1 MATFHFRL
9 KTGRNGVDHALYI
22 ARQGFHSGRGDLIA
36 GGYGNL
42 PAWAN
47 GEPRKFWR
55 AAEVGE
61 RKNGAIYREAVIAL
75 PNELTEEQNKV
86 LAETLVSKLAIGKP
100 HQYAIHAPTSSLEGE
115 PNPHMHLMMS
125 DRVDDGIERAPNKF
139 FSRYSGTDP
148 AAGGRRKASGG
159 RNRMELRDDVL
170 AKRKLVADTINEHLS
185 MHGHD
190 ARVDHRTLVEQGVKR
205 SAERRMSPVSIKKM
219 SERQKTKHV
228 AARRAAAQAKAPRDR
243 TGVNR

>member
-9 KTGRNGVDHALYI
+9 KSGRNGVDHALYI
-22 ARQGFHSGRGDLIA
+22 SRQGFHSDRGDLIA
-36 GGYGNL
+36 ASHGNL

-47 GEPRKFWR
+47 GDARKFWR
-55 AAEVGE
+55 AAEAGE

-75 PNELTEEQNKV
+75 PNELREEQNKV
-86 LAETLVSKLAIGKP
+86 LAERLVSKLAMGKP
-100 HQYAIHAPTSSLEGE
+100 YQYAIHAPTSSLEGE
-115 PNPHMHLMMS
+115 PNPHLHLMMS
-125 DRVDDGIERAPNKF
+125 DRVDDGIERAPHTF
-139 FSRYSGTDP
+139 FSRYSATDP

-190 ARVDHRTLVEQGVKR
+190 ARVDHRTLHERGVKR
-205 SAERRMSPVSIKKM
+205 SAERHMSPAKIERM
-219 SERQKTKHV
+219 SERQKAMHV
-228 AARRAAAQAKAPRDR
+228 AARRAAAREEVRGDR
-243 TGVNR
+243 TGAIR